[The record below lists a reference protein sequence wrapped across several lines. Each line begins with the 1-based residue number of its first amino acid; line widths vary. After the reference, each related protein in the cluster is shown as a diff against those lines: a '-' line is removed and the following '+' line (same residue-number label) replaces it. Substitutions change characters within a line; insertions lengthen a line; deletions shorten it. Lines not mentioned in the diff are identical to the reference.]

1 MRTNF
6 LLNNGQFEQANE
18 KVFPFDF
25 LENVL
30 FCEQIRSVR
39 NLLPFWSEH
48 LQLIEL
54 KLRLLGANPA
64 PFLQNNGKELKR
76 QIERTLTKNKFFKSS
91 HIKLYLTRENETIG
105 YVIQAN
111 PIESTSFALNTVGL
125 SVNIFEKAP
134 KDFSLLSSLDF
145 GSMPI
150 WKIVE
155 AEKLK
160 ASYDEL
166 LLINSKQ
173 AILETPGKNIYVVRE
188 NQVLTPSPTC
198 GAYIDPVQSAI
209 AKTLKISG
217 MELTATE
224 DLREEYLLKADE
236 VFVANSLNGI
246 QWIKAF
252 KQKRYFNKKVKVIQ
266 QEFNRLVLV

>member
-18 KVFPFDF
+18 KVFPVDF
-25 LENVL
+25 FENIL
-30 FCEQIRSVR
+30 FCQQVRSVR
-39 NLLPFWSEH
+39 DQLPFWNEH

-64 PFLQNNGKELKR
+64 PFLHNKGKELKR

-111 PIESTSFALNTVGL
+111 PIESTSFTLNTVGL
-125 SVNIFEKAP
+125 SINIFEKAP

-150 WKIVE
+150 WKIAK

-160 ASYDEL
+160 TDYDEL

-173 AILETPGKNIYVVRE
+173 AILEAPGKNIYVIID
-188 NQVLTPSPTC
+188 NQIFTPSPTC

-209 AKTLKISG
+209 GKTLEISG
-217 MELTATE
+217 MGLTTTG
-224 DLREEYLLKADE
+224 DLREEDLLNADE
-236 VFVANSLNGI
+236 VFVANSLSGI
-246 QWIKAF
+246 EWVKAF
-252 KQKRYFNKKVKVIQ
+252 KQKRYFNKKVKIIQ
-266 QEFNRLVLV
+266 KEFNRLLLV

>member
-39 NLLPFWSEH
+39 NQLPFWNEH

-54 KLRLLGANPA
+54 KLRLLGINPA
-64 PFLQNNGKELKR
+64 PFLQNRGKELKR

-91 HIKLYLTRENETIG
+91 HIKLYLALENETIS

-134 KDFSLLSSLDF
+134 KDFSFLSSLDF

-150 WKIVE
+150 WKIAE

-160 ASYDEL
+160 TNYDEL
-166 LLINSKQ
+166 LLLNSKH
-173 AILETPGKNIYVVRE
+173 AILETPGKNLYVVSG

-217 MELTATE
+217 MELTATGN
-224 DLREEYLLKADE
+224 LREENLLKADE
-236 VFVANSLNGI
+236 VFVANSLSGI
-246 QWIKAF
+246 EWVKAF